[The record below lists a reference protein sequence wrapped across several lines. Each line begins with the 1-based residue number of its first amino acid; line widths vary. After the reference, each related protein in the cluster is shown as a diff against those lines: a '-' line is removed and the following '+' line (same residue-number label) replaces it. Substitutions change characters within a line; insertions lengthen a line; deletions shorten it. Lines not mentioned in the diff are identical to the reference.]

1 MGIRRFLD
9 IPRKGT
15 CSVVLKEP
23 EDYILTDQQLYDKYI
38 KPTLPTAGPVTFGD
52 KLAVLLAVIVGILM
66 LYFIVWMSV
75 KSSQPAKPEKET
87 SWNVAHF
94 SEC

>member
-1 MGIRRFLD
+1 MGVRRYLD
-9 IPRKGT
+9 VPRKGT

-38 KPTLPTAGPVTFGD
+38 KPTLPPPSPATFGD
-52 KLAVLLAVIVGILM
+52 KLAVVLAIVVAVTM
-66 LYFIVWMSV
+66 LYLIVWLSTRPV
-75 KSSQPAKPEKET
+75 QPAKPEKES
-87 SWNVAHF
+87 SWNVALF